1 VAAEDGATRMTA
13 PGAIPERA
21 LPEKSLFGHPRGLTV
36 LFTTEMWER
45 FSYYGMRALLVL
57 YLVHDVLLP
66 GRVEHVLFYAQ
77 VKAFYEALFGPLSV
91 QQLSSW
97 IYGTYTGFIYASP
110 LLGGWIG
117 DNYLGQRKTA
127 VIGIIGMTI
136 GEFMLMSPALLF
148 PALLILIV
156 AGGLFKTNTAAQV
169 GMLYRRGDSRR
180 DRAYSI
186 YYIGVNI
193 GAALAPL
200 VAGTLGE
207 LIGWKYGFGAAG
219 VGLILALISY
229 FAGWKYL
236 PADGAKT
243 KATRAARQPLNSKE
257 RKSVLSL
264 LMIVIPLVFWWA
276 CYEQQGNVIALFA
289 DANTD
294 RRLIPG
300 LINWEIPV
308 TWFQSFNP
316 IMIFLFTP
324 FLLALWTRQA
334 RASKEPNS
342 MYKMVAGAVM
352 LGVSYL
358 VLAFA
363 AWHGAHGRVSWL
375 WLGLYF
381 AIITTGEIFLSPISQ
396 SLFSKVAPARI
407 ASLAMAVVFLPNFLG
422 GGLLQGYIGTYWSTM
437 SHPLFFLAVAA
448 IGFAAAAMLLALE
461 KPLAP
466 YLKMSDDLSP

>member
-1 VAAEDGATRMTA
+1 MTA
-13 PGAIPERA
+13 LNAASENTPAG
-21 LPEKSLFGHPRGLTV
+21 KSLFGHPRGLTV

-66 GRVEHVLFYAQ
+66 GKVEHVLFYPQ

-110 LLGGWIG
+110 LLGGWLG

-127 VIGIIGMTI
+127 VIGIIGMTV
-136 GEFMLMSPALLF
+136 GEFMLMSPSLLF

-169 GMLYRRGDSRR
+169 GMLYARGDVRR

-186 YYIGVNI
+186 YYVGVNV

-207 LIGWKYGFGAAG
+207 LVGWQYGFGAAG

-229 FAGWKYL
+229 CAGWKYL
-236 PADGAKT
+236 PADGLSPRA
-243 KATRAARQPLNSKE
+243 AARQPLSRQE
-257 RKSVLSL
+257 RKSILSL
-264 LMIVIPLVFWWA
+264 LLIVIPLVLWWA
-276 CYEQQGNVIALFA
+276 CYEQQGNIIALFA

-300 LINWEIPV
+300 LVNWEIPV

-316 IMIFLFTP
+316 VMIFLFTP
-324 FLLALWTRQA
+324 ILLSLWARQA
-334 RASKEPNS
+334 RAGTEPNS
-342 MYKMVAGAVM
+342 MWKMVAGAAM

-363 AWHGAHGRVSWL
+363 AWHGAHGRISWL
-375 WLGLYF
+375 WLALYF
-381 AIITTGEIFLSPISQ
+381 VIITTGEIFLSPISQ

-422 GGLLQGYIGTYWSTM
+422 GGLLQGYIGTYWSTLP
-437 SHPLFFLAVAA
+437 HPLFFLALAA
-448 IGFAAAAMLLALE
+448 IGFLSGVMLLALE
-461 KPLAP
+461 KPLEP
-466 YLKMSDDLSP
+466 YLKASDDQRP